1 MIPHAEF
8 LIPEI
13 IRLDEYAE
21 MLVYTTCECV
31 RQMNNTS
38 AMLCYQKRRKRM
50 IPYHDTTK
58 TREKRRKLIKHIR
71 DRNMTVHD
79 TNKDAAPDF
88 RLDVEYI
95 LSSVP
100 PRRHYVLK

>member
-21 MLVYTTCECV
+21 MLVYTTCECA
-31 RQMNNTS
+31 RQLNNTRVT
-38 AMLCYQKRRKRM
+38 LYYQERMKRM
-50 IPYHDTTK
+50 IPYHDTTQK
-58 TREKRRKLIKHIR
+58 RNKRRKFIKCVR
-71 DRNMTVHD
+71 SRNISVCD
-79 TNKDAAPDF
+79 TNKDAVPDF

-100 PRRHYVLK
+100 PRRHYVMK